1 MGKKN
6 VAPVTES
13 ASLHAARVLI
23 EQARALS
30 FAAQALGAEV
40 DEAVEAILACRGRVV
55 ISGMGKSGIV
65 GRKIAATFAS
75 TGTRSFFVHP
85 GDAYH
90 GDLGMIAPED
100 LVLLIS
106 FSGETDEVIRL
117 LPSLKRFGNKI
128 IALVG
133 NEHSTLARHSDI
145 VLLTPIEREACPNN
159 LAPTTSTTVTMAL
172 GDALAVALMKARGF
186 RSEQFAQY
194 HPGGSLGRRLLTR
207 VRDVMRSDDLPIVE
221 PTMLLRDSLWEM
233 TRARFG
239 LVLVLDGRRPA
250 GIVTDGDLRR
260 ALLAD
265 PDAMNRPIGAIMTR
279 TPVTINE
286 NAKLV
291 EAEQLMQ
298 ERKIK
303 ALVVVDNAGAVTGI
317 LEIFSK

>member
-1 MGKKN
+1 
-6 VAPVTES
+6 
-13 ASLHAARVLI
+13 
-23 EQARALS
+23 
-30 FAAQALGAEV
+30 
-40 DEAVEAILACRGRVV
+40 
-55 ISGMGKSGIV
+55 
-65 GRKIAATFAS
+65 
-75 TGTRSFFVHP
+75 
-85 GDAYH
+85 
-90 GDLGMIAPED
+90 
-100 LVLLIS
+100 
-106 FSGETDEVIRL
+106 
-117 LPSLKRFGNKI
+117 SLKRFGNKI

>member
-1 MGKKN
+1 
-6 VAPVTES
+6 
-13 ASLHAARVLI
+13 
-23 EQARALS
+23 
-30 FAAQALGAEV
+30 
-40 DEAVEAILACRGRVV
+40 
-55 ISGMGKSGIV
+55 
-65 GRKIAATFAS
+65 
-75 TGTRSFFVHP
+75 
-85 GDAYH
+85 
-90 GDLGMIAPED
+90 
-100 LVLLIS
+100 
-106 FSGETDEVIRL
+106 
-117 LPSLKRFGNKI
+117 
-128 IALVG
+128 
-133 NEHSTLARHSDI
+133 
-145 VLLTPIEREACPNN
+145 
-159 LAPTTSTTVTMAL
+159 
-172 GDALAVALMKARGF
+172 
-186 RSEQFAQY
+186 
-194 HPGGSLGRRLLTR
+194 
-207 VRDVMRSDDLPIVE
+207 MRSDDLPIVE